1 MFLNLPHNEN
11 KENQRLLRS
20 LEIDDFAVFFI
31 KYRTE
36 ESDAN
41 EDEHIQFMHECY
53 RFLIKFVRGNIIN
66 QSKLKESLDYFLK
79 DLDNHAL
86 AIKLVYEIFKDNKK
100 FLNLNAGK
108 ILRQIINTS
117 EKADM
122 NDSIKGSLYKL
133 MTTFC
138 RFKDKLVRANQ

>member
-66 QSKLKESLDYFLK
+66 
-79 DLDNHAL
+79 
-86 AIKLVYEIFKDNKK
+86 
-100 FLNLNAGK
+100 
-108 ILRQIINTS
+108 
-117 EKADM
+117 
-122 NDSIKGSLYKL
+122 
-133 MTTFC
+133 
-138 RFKDKLVRANQ
+138 

>member
-41 EDEHIQFMHECY
+41 EPEHI
-53 RFLIKFVRGNIIN
+53 
-66 QSKLKESLDYFLK
+66 
-79 DLDNHAL
+79 
-86 AIKLVYEIFKDNKK
+86 
-100 FLNLNAGK
+100 
-108 ILRQIINTS
+108 
-117 EKADM
+117 
-122 NDSIKGSLYKL
+122 
-133 MTTFC
+133 
-138 RFKDKLVRANQ
+138 